1 MLEVERAGTHS
12 GISMVFGKM
21 SAAKALDAKSLGS
34 AWLRTCLGACFGACL
49 GASLYPSLGACT
61 FAAALVLPATPA
73 SASILIT
80 IDKSTQEMSVA
91 VDGAQRYVWPVSTG
105 RPGYDTP
112 SGTFKPNRMDA
123 DHYSQEWDNAPMP
136 HAVFFDLDGHAIHG
150 FFDVKHLGR
159 AVSHGCVRLSPD
171 HAQTLFN
178 MIKTQGMGDTKVVVA
193 GRTPGGDNAP
203 VARSHLPVNET
214 VSSAASEGAP
224 RNGREPY
231 YGDRGYAQPGYA
243 QPSYGQPSYGQPSY
257 QANYAQ
263 RSYPQ
268 PQSQPGYVQPGYA
281 QPGYAQPGYSQPYY
295 AQSPPAYAPS
305 YGAPAYRQW

>member
-1 MLEVERAGTHS
+1 
-12 GISMVFGKM
+12 MVFDKV
-21 SAAKALDAKSLGS
+21 SAAKALGR
-34 AWLRTCLGACFGACL
+34 AWFCACA
-49 GASLYPSLGACT
+49 
-61 FAAALVLPATPA
+61 FAAAFVLPAAPA
-73 SASILIT
+73 SASILVT
-80 IDKSTQEMSVA
+80 INKSSQEMSVA

-112 SGTFKPNRMDA
+112 NGTFKPNRMDA

-193 GRTPGGDNAP
+193 GHTPGGDNAP

-214 VSSAASEGAP
+214 VSSAASERTSGY
-224 RNGREPY
+224 GRDRGDGQSG
-231 YGDRGYAQPGYA
+231 YGQRGYAQPSN
-243 QPSYGQPSYGQPSY
+243 QPS
-257 QANYAQ
+257 YAQ

-268 PQSQPGYVQPGYA
+268 PQSQPGYAQPGYAQPGYAQSGYGQTGYA
-281 QPGYAQPGYSQPYY
+281 QPGYAQPGYGQPYY